1 MKMANIYENQEVF
14 AESEKSKLFNEDCWN
29 EVKIWLQGEISLC
42 PFSSP
47 FHLFNLFNIHGVLLV
62 LEMSNPASLSST
74 HQPTQSD
81 IDNARFLAEILSA
94 LQKVRSEIFPSE
106 SEGRPIALIQA
117 PGHSDRNGK
126 TGMRVGNMLSE
137 VVMKLESEYERARK
151 SLTSKDYERYTRL
164 KELLRFEIQEP
175 IYGLQEFIGI
185 L

>member
-1 MKMANIYENQEVF
+1 
-14 AESEKSKLFNEDCWN
+14 
-29 EVKIWLQGEISLC
+29 
-42 PFSSP
+42 
-47 FHLFNLFNIHGVLLV
+47 
-62 LEMSNPASLSST
+62 MSNPSSLSST

-94 LQKVRSEIFPSE
+94 LQKVRSEIFSSE
-106 SEGRPIALIQA
+106 SEGRPVALIQ
-117 PGHSDRNGK
+117 PSGHSDRNGK

-164 KELLRFEIQEP
+164 KELLRYEIQEP
-175 IYGLQEFIGI
+175 IYGLQEFIGM